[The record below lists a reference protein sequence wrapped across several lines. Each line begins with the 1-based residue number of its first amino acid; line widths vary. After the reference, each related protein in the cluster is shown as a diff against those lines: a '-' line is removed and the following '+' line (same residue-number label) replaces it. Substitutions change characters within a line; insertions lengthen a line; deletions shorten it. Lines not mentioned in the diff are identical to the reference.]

1 MQTEHLIPADSF
13 CIHHN
18 IELSFI
24 HSLHSTGLIE
34 VVTIEQSIY
43 IDTDQIER
51 LEKYVRLHV
60 DMGINL
66 EGIEAISHLLYRVDA
81 LQNSVRDLK
90 NKLRLYESL

>member
-1 MQTEHLIPADSF
+1 MQKENLIPADSF

-24 HSLHSTGLIE
+24 SSLHSTGLIE
-34 VVTIEQSIY
+34 VVTIEHSIY
-43 IDTDQIER
+43 IDADEIER

-66 EGIEAISHLLYRVDA
+66 EGIEAISHLLFRVDA
-81 LQNSVRDLK
+81 LHHNVQELK